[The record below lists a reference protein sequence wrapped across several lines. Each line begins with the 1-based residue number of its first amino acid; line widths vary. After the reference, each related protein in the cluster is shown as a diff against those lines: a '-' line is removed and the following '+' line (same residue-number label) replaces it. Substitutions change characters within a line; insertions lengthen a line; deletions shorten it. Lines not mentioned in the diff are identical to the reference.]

1 MSGQTILVLD
11 PTAKANIPEREMA
24 PRVDSLEGKVVG
36 FLHNFKPNA
45 DLVLERIEE
54 LLCERFR
61 VKEVMRR
68 RKTNAASGAPPEVI
82 EELADQC
89 DLVINGVGD

>member
-1 MSGQTILVLD
+1 MPGETILVLD
-11 PTAKANIPEREMA
+11 PTAKANVPEREMA
-24 PRVDSLEGKVVG
+24 PRVGSLEGKVVG

-54 LLCERFR
+54 VLSARFAL
-61 VKEVMRR
+61 KEVVRR
-68 RKTNAASGAPPEVI
+68 RKSDAASGAPQEI
-82 EELADQC
+82 LDDLAGAC